1 MHRFGSLYAMKRSQI
16 MALCV
21 LGTLLIHGCG
31 GGTVRPKGEQ
41 ASVTG
46 SIVFEQKPITVGSTV
61 VFYCKD
67 KDATAAG
74 TLDAQGKFS
83 LSGAI
88 PSVGIPVGKYVVMV
102 NPPQPPIKTSL
113 AAGPSSPDYQKQMMQ
128 NSNAA
133 KPVSTASDIP
143 DQFLSLD
150 KSTLSYDLVAGPNTF
165 DIDLA
170 KVGK

>member
-1 MHRFGSLYAMKRSQI
+1 MCFSDSLNSVWRSRLTI
-16 MALCV
+16 LCV
-21 LGTLLIHGCG
+21 LSTLLIHGCG
-31 GGTVRPKGEQ
+31 AGSVRPKGEQ

-46 SIVFEQKPITVGSTV
+46 SLMFESKSVTVGSTV

-74 TLDAQGKFS
+74 TIDAVGKFS
-83 LSGAI
+83 LKGAL
-88 PSVGIPVGKYVVMV
+88 PAVGIPVGKYVVMV
-102 NPPQPPIKTSL
+102 SPPQLPMTTAI

-128 NSNAA
+128 TSKAEVPA
-133 KPVSTASDIP
+133 SVSDIP
-143 DQFLSLD
+143 AEFLSLD
-150 KSTLSYDLVAGPNTF
+150 KSTLSYELKAGPNTF